1 MTQGSDNRS
10 VYWRSLNQL
19 ENTPEFEQFMKREFP
34 VAASEFPDGISRR
47 RWLQLMSASL
57 ALGGFAGCRYQKE
70 EFAALVG
77 RSDQRIAGVPL
88 MFATSFEWANRPVH
102 LLVGNVDGRPIK
114 LEGNPQYPL
123 HAAVD
128 PSGFHDGKEAA
139 FAMAGTDSY
148 TQGCILQLYDPDRCS
163 DVLSR
168 DAAGKK
174 PKTSDWNDFERT
186 SRERLEKIKANAGA
200 GLVVFV
206 PPTRS
211 PSLRRMLT
219 EVKSLFPQVTFAR
232 HSMVSDRHFAKGVK
246 LATGRYAEPLWH
258 LEKADVICSLDSDI
272 FAHEP
277 AGTVYARQY
286 SSRREPDSEK
296 GPMNRLYVIESQY
309 SMTGASADARLTIPS
324 SQIGSFALELEK
336 RIDSM
341 LASGATT
348 GSADEK
354 SWDELDQAGRIERML
369 DVLAGDLVA
378 NKGKSAVLIGRHQV
392 AEVQAVGL
400 RINQKLGNVG
410 VTVEF
415 LDIQDDQEML
425 GAISLKELADKLASG
440 SVQDLWILGGNPV
453 YGAPAELDLAKK
465 IAAIEHSVYLAEYV
479 DETAEHCRLV
489 VPASHPLESWGDV
502 LGCDGTYA
510 VCQPQILPLLNG
522 KSPLEVIA
530 LLVQAAS
537 RDAEAYVRSTAGMHV
552 GNPLNDQQWRK
563 LLHDGFLENSNAKS
577 VAVNADQFS
586 GEFPTVALGNIDKK
600 DGNNLEVVILPSE
613 ATYDGRFANNGWLQE
628 LPQSV
633 SKLVWDNAAL
643 VSPALEAKLRLKQGE
658 MATIRVNGRSV
669 DLPVFIVPGICPSTI
684 VTYMGYGRK
693 AAGNVGTN
701 VGHDVTPLLAVDG
714 ETVLTNVEVAPT
726 SRPYKLATT
735 QDHFAIDELGQNTT
749 SQRAGML
756 VREGTYEQYKND
768 NTFAKHLGPHLP
780 ERMESL
786 WTPPDIAQQYA
797 WAMTIDLNKCIGCN
811 SCVIACQAENNVPI
825 VGKEQV
831 SRGREMH
838 WLRLDRYFKGD
849 PAQKS
854 EVVDPKVVF
863 QPVACVHCEM
873 APCEQV
879 CPVAATVHT
888 EEGINAMAYNRC
900 IGTRYCANNCPYKV
914 RRFNYYNY
922 NQQYGYFYGWVDKR
936 EEANRKLQQLVLNPD
951 VTVRGRGVMEKCT
964 YCIQRVQNGKIVA
977 KSENREVR
985 DGEIKTACQAA
996 CPTQAIIFGDKNDRG
1011 SRVAIKQN
1019 DPRNYAMLEEL
1030 NVRPRTLYLTRL
1042 RNIPVRLMTQYEKD
1056 HMTGHHDDH
1065 GHGHGSH
1072 DEHGSH
1078 DKHDD
1083 HGSHDDHSE
1092 AKPAGEK
1099 AAAEAAH

>member
-309 SMTGASADARLTIPS
+309 SMSGASADARLTIPS

-378 NKGKSAVLIGRHQV
+378 NKGKSAVLIGRHQA

-552 GNPLNDQQWRK
+552 GNSLNDQQWRK

-613 ATYDGRFANNGWLQE
+613 STYDGRFANNGWLQE

-714 ETVLTNVEVAPT
+714 ETVLTNAEVAPT

-1019 DPRNYAMLEEL
+1019 DPRKYAMLEEL

>member
-10 VYWRSLNQL
+10 MYWRSLNEL
-19 ENTPEFEQFMKREFP
+19 ESTPEFEQFMHREFP

-114 LEGNPQYPL
+114 LEGNAQYPL
-123 HAAVD
+123 NASVD

-139 FAMAGTDSY
+139 FAVAGTDSY
-148 TQGCILQLYDPDRCS
+148 TQACILQLYDPDRCS
-163 DVLSR
+163 DVLVRS
-168 DAAGKK
+168 AAGKK
-174 PKTSDWNDFERT
+174 PTAADWDAFEKSARV
-186 SRERLEKIKANAGA
+186 RLEKIKENAGA
-200 GLVVFV
+200 SLVVFV

-211 PSLRRMLT
+211 PSLRRMLS
-219 EVKSLFPQVTFAR
+219 EVKSLFPQVTIAR
-232 HSMVSDRHFAKGVK
+232 DSMVSDRNFAKGIK
-246 LATGRYAEPLWH
+246 LAAGRYVEPLWH

-277 AGTVYARQY
+277 AGTFYARQY
-286 SSRREPDSEK
+286 SSRREPDSDK
-296 GPMNRLYVIESQY
+296 GPMNRLYVIEGQY
-309 SMTGASADARLTIPS
+309 SMTGASADSRLTIPS
-324 SQIGSFALELEK
+324 SQIGSFAVELEK
-336 RIDSM
+336 RIDTM
-341 LASGATT
+341 LASGVPA

-354 SWDELDQAGRIERML
+354 TWDELDTAGRIARTL
-369 DVLAGDLVA
+369 DVLAGDLVTS
-378 NKGKSAVLIGRHQV
+378 KGKSAVLVGRHQP

-410 VTVEF
+410 ATVDL

-425 GAISLKELADKLASG
+425 GAISLKEFADKLASG

-465 IAAIEHSVYLAEYV
+465 IAAIENSVYLAEYV
-479 DETAEHCRLV
+479 DETAEHCRTV
-489 VPASHPLESWGDV
+489 VPAAHPLESWGDV
-502 LGCDGTYA
+502 QGCDGTYA

-522 KSPLEVIA
+522 KSALEVIA
-530 LLVQAAS
+530 LLVQAAD
-537 RDAEAYVRSTAGMHV
+537 RDTHAYVRSTAGTV
-552 GNPLNDQQWRK
+552 SGSPLNDQQWRK
-563 LLHDGFLENSNAKS
+563 LLHDGFLVGSAAKT
-577 VAVNADQFS
+577 VAVSTDQFTGELATVELGGTDKPES
-586 GEFPTVALGNIDKK
+586 GK
-600 DGNNLEVVILPSE
+600 LEVVILPGES
-613 ATYDGRFANNGWLQE
+613 TFDGRFANNGWLQE

-643 VSPALEAKLRLKQGE
+643 VSPTLGEKLRLKQGE
-658 MATIRVNGRSV
+658 MATVRVGGRSV
-669 DLPVFIVPGICPSTI
+669 DLPVFIVPGICPTTI

-693 AAGNVGTN
+693 AAGNIGNN
-701 VGHDVTPLLAVDG
+701 VGHDVTPLLTADSG
-714 ETVLTNVEVAPT
+714 TVLTGVEVAPT

-735 QDHFAIDELGQNTT
+735 QDHFAIDALGQNTT
-749 SQRAGML
+749 SQRAAML
-756 VREGTYEQYKND
+756 VREGTYEQYKN
-768 NTFAKHLGPHLP
+768 NKEFAEHMGTHHPAL
-780 ERMESL
+780 ESL
-786 WTPPDIAQQYA
+786 WTPPDVAQQYA
-797 WAMTIDLNKCIGCN
+797 WAMSIDLNKCIGCN
-811 SCVIACQAENNVPI
+811 SCVVACQAENNVPI

-838 WLRLDRYFKGD
+838 WLRMDRYFQGD
-849 PAQKS
+849 PANKS
-854 EVVDPKVVF
+854 QVVDPKVVF

-900 IGTRYCANNCPYKV
+900 IGTRYCGNNCPYKV
-914 RRFNYYNY
+914 RRFNYYNF
-922 NQQYGYFYGWVDKR
+922 NQQYGYFYGWLDKR

-977 KSENREVR
+977 KSENREVL
-985 DGEIKTACQAA
+985 DGDIKTACQTA
-996 CPTQAIIFGDKNDRG
+996 CPTQAIVFGNKNDKG
-1011 SRVAIKQN
+1011 ARVTVKQK
-1019 DPRNYAMLEEL
+1019 DPRAYPMLEEL
-1030 NVRPRTLYLTRL
+1030 NVKPRTLYLTRL
-1042 RNIPVRLMTQYEKD
+1042 RNINVRLMTKYEKEN
-1056 HMTGHHDDH
+1056 MTGHHDDH
-1065 GHGHGSH
+1065 GGHGHESTDSH
-1072 DEHGSH
+1072 DHAESH
-1078 DKHDD
+1078 
-1083 HGSHDDHSE
+1083 
-1092 AKPAGEK
+1092 PTTEK
-1099 AAAEAAH
+1099 AGAEAAH

>member
-10 VYWRSLNQL
+10 MYWRSLNQL
-19 ENTPEFEQFMKREFP
+19 ESTPEFEQFMKREFP

-70 EFAALVG
+70 EFAALVA

-88 MFATSFEWANRPVH
+88 MFATSFQWADRPVH

-139 FAMAGTDSY
+139 FSMAGTDSY

-163 DVLSR
+163 DVLVR

-174 PKTSDWNDFERT
+174 AKPADWDLFERT
-186 SRERLEKIKANAGA
+186 ARERLEKIKENGGA
-200 GLVVFV
+200 GLVVFA

-211 PSLRRMLT
+211 PSLRRMLS
-219 EVKSLFPQVTFAR
+219 EVKSLFPQVTIAR
-232 HSMVSDRHFAKGVK
+232 HSMVSDRNFAKGIK
-246 LATGRYAEPLWH
+246 LAAGRYVEPLWH

-272 FAHEP
+272 FAQEL

-286 SSRREPDSEK
+286 SSRREPDSDK
-296 GPMNRLYVIESQY
+296 GPMNRLYVIEGQY

-336 RIDSM
+336 RVDAM
-341 LASGATT
+341 LTSGATT

-354 SWDELDQAGRIERML
+354 TWDELDIAGRIERTL
-369 DVLAGDLVA
+369 DVLAGDLVN
-378 NKGKSAVLIGRHQV
+378 NKGKSAVLIGRHQS
-392 AEVQAVGL
+392 AEVQAVGFRL
-400 RINQKLGNVG
+400 NQKLGNIG
-410 VTVEF
+410 VTVDL

-425 GAISLKELADKLASG
+425 GAISLKEFADKLASG

-479 DETAEHCRLV
+479 DETAEHCRTV
-489 VPASHPLESWGDV
+489 VPATHPLESWGDV
-502 LGCDGTYA
+502 LGCDGSYA

-522 KSPLEVIA
+522 KSALEVIA
-530 LLVQAAS
+530 LLVQAGS
-537 RDAEAYVRSTAGMHV
+537 RDAQAYVRSTAGMHS
-552 GNPLNDQQWRK
+552 GSPLNDQQWRK
-563 LLHDGFLENSNAKS
+563 LLHDGFLEASAAKAVS
-577 VAVNADQFS
+577 VNTDQFT
-586 GEFPTVALGNIDKK
+586 GEFPTVALGNIEKPENSK
-600 DGNNLEVVILPSE
+600 LEIVILPGES
-613 ATYDGRFANNGWLQE
+613 TYDGRFANNGWLQE

-633 SKLVWDNAAL
+633 SKLVWDNAAF
-643 VSPALEAKLRLKQGE
+643 VSPVLEANLRLKQGE
-658 MATIRVNGRSV
+658 MATIRVDGRSI
-669 DLPVFIVPGICPSTI
+669 DLPVFVVPGICPSTI

-693 AAGNVGTN
+693 AAGNIGNN
-701 VGHDVTPLLAVDG
+701 VGHDVTPLLTADSG
-714 ETVLTNVEVAPT
+714 TVLTNVEVAPT

-749 SQRAGML
+749 SQRAAML
-756 VREGTYEQYKND
+756 VREGTYEQYKN
-768 NTFAKHLGPHLP
+768 NKEFSEHMGTHHPAL
-780 ERMESL
+780 ESL
-786 WTPPDIAQQYA
+786 WTPPDVAQQYA

-838 WLRLDRYFKGD
+838 WLRLDRYFQGD

-854 EVVDPKVVF
+854 QVVDPKVVF

-914 RRFNYYNY
+914 RRFNYYNF

-985 DGEIKTACQAA
+985 DGDIKTACQTA
-996 CPTQAIIFGDKNDRG
+996 CPTQAIIFGDKKDSG
-1011 SRVAIKQN
+1011 SRVAVKQN
-1019 DPRNYAMLEEL
+1019 DPRAYAMLEEL
-1030 NVRPRTLYLTRL
+1030 NIRPRTLYLTRL
-1042 RNIPVRLMTQYEKD
+1042 RNVPVRLMTKYEKD
-1056 HMTGHHDDH
+1056 NMTGHHDDH
-1065 GHGHGSH
+1065 GAHGSH
-1072 DEHGSH
+1072 DSH
-1078 DKHDD
+1078 DSHEAHDN
-1083 HGSHDDHSE
+1083 HAE
-1092 AKPAGEK
+1092 TKPAGEK

>member
-378 NKGKSAVLIGRHQV
+378 NKGKSAVLIGRHQA

-563 LLHDGFLENSNAKS
+563 LLHDGFLENSNAKN

-600 DGNNLEVVILPSE
+600 DANNLEVVILPSE
-613 ATYDGRFANNGWLQE
+613 STYDGRFANNGWLQE

-714 ETVLTNVEVAPT
+714 ETVLTNAEVAPT

-1078 DKHDD
+1078 GKHDD

>member
-128 PSGFHDGKEAA
+128 PSGFHDAKEAA

-378 NKGKSAVLIGRHQV
+378 NKGKSAVLIGRHQA

-563 LLHDGFLENSNAKS
+563 LLHDGFLENSNAKN

-600 DGNNLEVVILPSE
+600 DANNLEVVILPSE
-613 ATYDGRFANNGWLQE
+613 STYDGRFANNGWLQE

-714 ETVLTNVEVAPT
+714 ETVLTNAEVAPT

-1078 DKHDD
+1078 GKHDD